1 MRLDIITLFPGI
13 CAGPLNESIL
23 KRAQD
28 RDLVSLRLINLR
40 DFARDR
46 HRTVDDRPFGGG
58 AGMVLK
64 PEPLSAAIESVKT
77 PEARV
82 VLLTPQ
88 GERFTQT
95 TAQRLAAERHLILV
109 CGHYEGVDERLL
121 QHQVDEEI
129 SLGDYVLSGG
139 ELPAMVLLDAVIRQ
153 IPGALGHADSASED
167 SFADGLLDCPHYTRP
182 EDYLGLK
189 SPPVLRGGN
198 HAEVSRWRL
207 RQALKRTSLRRP
219 DLLERRAMSPLELE
233 LLGEIHRE
241 AGPE

>member
-109 CGHYEGVDERLL
+109 CGHYEGVDERVRQSLI
-121 QHQVDEEI
+121 DKEI
-129 SLGDYVLSGG
+129 SIGDYILTNGG
-139 ELPAMVLLDAVIRQ
+139 LAAAVVADAVIRLL
-153 IPGALGHADSASED
+153 PGVLGCADSTEAE
-167 SFADGLLDCPHYTRP
+167 SFGQDGLLEYPHYTRP
-182 EDYLGLK
+182 AEF
-189 SPPVLRGGN
+189 RGMRVPEILLSGN
-198 HAEVSRWRL
+198 HDQIETWRREQKL
-207 RQALKRTSLRRP
+207 VRTAGRRP
-219 DLLERRAMSPLELE
+219 DLLQRMVEKSDHEQN
-233 LLGEIHRE
+233 
-241 AGPE
+241 